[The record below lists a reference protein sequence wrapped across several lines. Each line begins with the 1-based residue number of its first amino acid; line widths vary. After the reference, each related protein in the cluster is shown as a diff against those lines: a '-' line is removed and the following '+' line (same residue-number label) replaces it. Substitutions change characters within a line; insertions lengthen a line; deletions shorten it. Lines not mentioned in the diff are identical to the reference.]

1 MKRVYL
7 IRHAL
12 PDFPEGERMCLGR
25 TDLPLGPVGRA
36 QAAAMAKALPP
47 VTRVY
52 SSPLRR
58 AVETARAIAEPVVL
72 EDLQELSAGEWDGL
86 TFRQIKARYP
96 GLYTAR
102 GTDQTLPLPGGE
114 PDEEGLARF
123 LRAMARAAEDAPG
136 DLAVVAHGGVIR
148 LFLNHLSPPG
158 WKPGYADVISLSWES
173 GIITLQEDNDH
184 A

>member
-12 PDFPEGERMCLGR
+12 PDFPGGERMCLGR
-25 TDLPLGPVGRA
+25 TDLPLGAEGRA

-58 AVETARAIAEPVVL
+58 AVETAREIGEPVLL

-86 TFRQIKARYP
+86 TFRQIQERYP
-96 GLYTAR
+96 KLYAAR
-102 GTDQTLPLPGGE
+102 GRDKTLALPGGE
-114 PDEEGLARF
+114 ADEKGLVRF
-123 LRAMARAAEDAPG
+123 LRAMTQAAEDAPG

-158 WKPGYADVISLSWES
+158 RKPGYAEVISLSWEN
-173 GIITLQEDNDH
+173 GIFILQEDKNH

>member
-1 MKRVYL
+1 MKRVHL

-25 TDLPLGPVGRA
+25 TDLPLGPEGRA

-58 AVETARAIAEPVVL
+58 AVETAREIGEPVLL
-72 EDLQELSAGEWDGL
+72 EDLQELSAGAWDGL
-86 TFRQIKARYP
+86 TFRVIKERYP
-96 GLYTAR
+96 ELYAAR
-102 GTDQTLPLPGGE
+102 GTDKTLPLPGGE
-114 PDEEGLARF
+114 PDENGLARF
-123 LRAMARAAEDAPG
+123 LRAMTQAAEDTPG

-158 WKPGYADVISLSWES
+158 WKPGYAEVISLLWEN
-173 GIITLQEDNDH
+173 GIFTLQEDKKH